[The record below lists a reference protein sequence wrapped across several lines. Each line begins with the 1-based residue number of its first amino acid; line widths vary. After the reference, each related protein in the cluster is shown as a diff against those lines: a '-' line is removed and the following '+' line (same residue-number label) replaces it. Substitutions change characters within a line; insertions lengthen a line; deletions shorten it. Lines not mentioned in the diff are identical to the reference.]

1 MKTRNAIFGALAA
14 ATGAVFCASAG
25 EDLVTSAAY
34 GSFHMD
40 TSGKPI
46 VVPSQAAIGELPRVT
61 YRAGETVAATA
72 PDGGSVPLVASAAP
86 SAGTVAFAPTTGG
99 LWRLVNS
106 NGETALVGVAWSV
119 FNDGWSLDLGSLSPF
134 VMHTKGDGPDR
145 RGVDYQFPPIA
156 YSGDGW
162 IGDSAATSTLTF
174 IPETGESSS
183 LDDLT
188 GTGTTGIS
196 EAGRSFNEAELWT
209 LRLAMSNGTTLEA
222 TIRIGIGMLLFFK

>member
-72 PDGGSVPLVASAAP
+72 PDGAVSTLASSAA
-86 SAGTVAFAPTTGG
+86 AGSVAFAPTAGG
-99 LWRLVNS
+99 VWRLENS
-106 NGETALVGVAWSV
+106 NGDTALVGVGWSV
-119 FNDGWSLDLGSLSPF
+119 FNDGWSLDLGSISPF
-134 VMHTKGDGPDR
+134 MVNTKGDGPDR
-145 RGVDYQFPPIA
+145 RGPSFKFPPVA

-162 IGDSAATSTLTF
+162 MGDSAAASTLTF
-174 IPETGESSS
+174 IPSEGEETS
-183 LDDLT
+183 LDLA
-188 GTGTTGIS
+188 GTGVVPFSFGSANVWTVRLGMADGS
-196 EAGRSFNEAELWT
+196 ER
-209 LRLAMSNGTTLEA
+209 EA
-222 TIRIGIGMLLFFK
+222 TIVVSDGFSLIFR